1 LQNKNIKIYK
11 VTSNYIDQRLDNFLL
26 RNLKSVPKSLIY
38 RLLRQ
43 GHIRVNKKRAK
54 QVYRM
59 QEGDEVQV
67 PDLRMR
73 EEKKVEVAA
82 SFVDK
87 IRENIL
93 YEDKYLLVIN
103 KPAGIASHA
112 GSGISVGVIE
122 ALKKS
127 MQQEDDFLELIHRLD
142 RGTSGCLVM
151 AKKSSVL
158 KELNKMLADGEVK
171 KTYHAIVKGRWPKSC
186 HKVDLPLYKKE
197 SGANGIRQVF
207 VDKINGKSALTTVGV
222 LNNFGSAAS
231 LLSLHP
237 KTGRTHQLRV
247 HTSYNGHPILGD
259 EKYGVLETKSRSS
272 VNLNLPKA
280 CRMFLH
286 AYQISF
292 KHPITDEQVIIK
304 APYDKKMLDFIDML
318 KSK

>member
-1 LQNKNIKIYK
+1 M
-11 VTSNYIDQRLDNFLL
+11 
-26 RNLKSVPKSLIY
+26 PKSLIY

-67 PDLRMR
+67 PDLRMKD
-73 EEKKVEVAA
+73 EKKIEVATG
-82 SFVDK
+82 FIDK
-87 IRENIL
+87 LKENIL

-112 GSGISVGVIE
+112 GSGINVGVIE
-122 ALKKS
+122 ALKKT
-127 MQQEDDFLELIHRLD
+127 MQKEDDFLELIHRLD

-158 KELNKMLADGEVK
+158 KALNKMLVDGTIK
-171 KTYHAIVKGRWPKSC
+171 KTYHAIVSGRWPKSC
-186 HKVDLPLYKKE
+186 HKVDLPLLKKE
-197 SGANGIRQVF
+197 TKACGVRQVF
-207 VDKINGKSALTTVGV
+207 VDKKNGKSALTTVGV

-259 EKYGVLETKSRSS
+259 DKYSVKEKKSS
-272 VNLNLPKA
+272 VSNNLLKA
-280 CRMFLH
+280 PRMFLRL
-286 AYQISF
+286 SNKF
-292 KHPITDEQVIIK
+292 
-304 APYDKKMLDFIDML
+304 
-318 KSK
+318 